1 MRFTDVE
8 SRLDAA
14 NRKAGQAELVRQA
27 REQTPMKLAKEATR
41 RAVER
46 SFVMPLKAAGID
58 ADVRVYF
65 PDERGGS
72 TERWDTSRRPE
83 EVIANTW

>member
-1 MRFTDVE
+1 MTQLT
-8 SRLDAA
+8 LDAA
-14 NRKAGQAELVRQA
+14 NRKAGQEELVRQA
-27 REQTPMKLAKEATR
+27 REETPMRLAKEATR

-46 SFVMPLKAAGID
+46 SFAMPLKAAGID
-58 ADVRVYF
+58 ANVSVYF

-83 EVIANTW
+83 EVIANKW